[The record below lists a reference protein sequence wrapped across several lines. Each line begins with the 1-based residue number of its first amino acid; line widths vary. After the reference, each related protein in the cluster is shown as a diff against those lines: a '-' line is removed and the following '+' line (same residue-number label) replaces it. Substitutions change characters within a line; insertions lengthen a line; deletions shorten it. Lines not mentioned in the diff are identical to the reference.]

1 MAFPWVL
8 CIVSPS
14 SGLPWGH
21 FCQSVS
27 PLNRLSFP
35 VSVHVFIM
43 LGWKLGIWTLPR
55 DSLAS
60 RFGVTG
66 HWGLQPSF
74 SHLAVSEKA
83 LFLAAHGQE
92 VSVLFFFF
100 FSGQPC
106 ADRDFLKET
115 FFLKQPLGSSELSP
129 PRGMSALP
137 IYGCFRMFSDHQLLL
152 MPTGLHVFLN
162 NPYLVYFAESLRVKE
177 DPVLKQNTKELPIP
191 LMPFICCLSH

>member
-1 MAFPWVL
+1 MIPL
-8 CIVSPS
+8 PQGLVSRVTEDCS
-14 SGLPWGH
+14 H
-21 FCQSVS
+21 
-27 PLNRLSFP
+27 PLATWQFLRRLYFLLRM
-35 VSVHVFIM
+35 VR
-43 LGWKLGIWTLPR
+43 K
-55 DSLAS
+55 SLS
-60 RFGVTG
+60 C
-66 HWGLQPSF
+66 
-74 SHLAVSEKA
+74 
-83 LFLAAHGQE
+83 
-92 VSVLFFFF
+92 FFFF